1 MKENNINKSIRRL
14 KKYIEEDAIYERY
27 KNGEYDKVEGFE
39 KFCITHCQDI
49 ENLLEAYKKLKNLI
63 KL

>member
-27 KNGEYDKVEGFE
+27 KM
-39 KFCITHCQDI
+39 
-49 ENLLEAYKKLKNLI
+49 ENMI
-63 KL
+63 K